1 MVHNVQILLKLLTI
15 KLMKCQRP
23 HCANNLPP
31 NRTYEC
37 SECSSKI
44 LAAARYFFRP
54 LSALIGEFDVTPN
67 THQNSIQEPDTSTKS
82 SSRDDS
88 IGS

>member
-1 MVHNVQILLKLLTI
+1 MVNNVQILLKLLTI
-15 KLMKCQRP
+15 KLMKCQMP
-23 HCANNLPP
+23 HCSNDLLP

-37 SECSSKI
+37 PECTSQI
-44 LAAARYFFRP
+44 LAAARYFSRP
-54 LSALIGEFDVTPN
+54 LSALIGKFDVTPN
-67 THQNSIQEPDTSTKS
+67 THQNSIQEPDCPATS